1 MKVFVEGCCG
11 ANSRLYHRLVFPWR
25 GRMIRES
32 VNGYHWNRSA
42 AKQAL
47 DILDHVY
54 DLPRRGVR
62 FVHR

>member
-11 ANSRLYHRLVFPWR
+11 ANFRFHHRLVFPWR
-25 GRMIRES
+25 GRWVRDS
-32 VNGYHWNRSA
+32 VDGYHWNRSTA
-42 AKQAL
+42 GQAL
-47 DILDHVY
+47 DLLDHVY